1 MITQWNIF
9 TPIKSMF
16 SKIYKNMKY
25 SYIINENR
33 YRIFIYVIYT
43 EYIHNY
49 KQVIMK
55 KKDRK
60 K

>member
-1 MITQWNIF
+1 MV
-9 TPIKSMF
+9 

-43 EYIHNY
+43 EHIHNY
-49 KQVIMK
+49 KPVIMK